1 MHLYHGSAHMLASR
15 CDHKY
20 FCGVGAELCHRQQP
34 ADVKVSGRTGR
45 AMGCGGCAFT
55 RVSCVLRR
63 SWIVSVNIFN
73 LSKNIQANVNEL
85 LVRLIQHSSPSHSSI
100 PSALFDI
107 RIPSGPSQR
116 AACDELHAHCC
127 TCSVARTL
135 LPLSLMQR
143 WHRIL
148 FTAV

>member
-1 MHLYHGSAHMLASR
+1 MLASC

-20 FCGVGAELCHRQQP
+20 FGGVGAELCHRQQP

-63 SWIVSVNIFN
+63 SWIVSMNIFN
-73 LSKNIQANVNEL
+73 LSENIQANVNEL
-85 LVRLIQHSSPSHSSI
+85 LVRLIQHSPPSHSSI
-100 PSALFDI
+100 PSSLSNI
-107 RIPSGPSQR
+107 RIPCGPSQRVQR
-116 AACDELHAHCC
+116 AACDEMHAHCF

-143 WHRIL
+143 WHRML
-148 FTAV
+148 FAAV